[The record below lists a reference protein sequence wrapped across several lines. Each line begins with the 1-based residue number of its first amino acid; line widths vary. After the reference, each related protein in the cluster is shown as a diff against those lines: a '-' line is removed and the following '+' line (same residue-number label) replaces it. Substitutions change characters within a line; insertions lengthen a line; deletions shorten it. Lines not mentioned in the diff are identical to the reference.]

1 MKPENPLMPPGWGLI
16 FFVLGIL
23 SGPTGILMPLPVA
36 AQSQFEAPVTF
47 RTADVLPN
55 VRLQGSNYS
64 IAPTVQND
72 GFMNRYQLTVK
83 GRTYTIDGT
92 DLLMVRLQEL
102 SALQTME
109 LMKGS
114 DIFRNSAGKAIKAPI
129 EGAKALITEPVD
141 TVKGL
146 ASGVSSFF
154 SSLGHATFGSPSEQ
168 EEGVLKTAVGFGSAR
183 RQFAGRFGIDPY
195 TSFPP
200 VKDEL
205 ANLAWASVGGS
216 VSVSAAFQAIPGAA
230 GGVVVGTKATYG
242 FNRILYDTPP
252 AQLKKMNRSKLDG
265 MGVTP
270 AVAELFLDHP
280 KFSPTHKTEIVTS
293 LAQIGV
299 YDSEVF
305 IQRAILADNESA
317 AFFVMR
323 WARMFQ
329 AYHYKVAPLA
339 RFLRLGR
346 MPIAQRKDGVLIA
359 AVPVDHLLWT
369 SAIAAR
375 HGQNMQDIRK
385 ISGVTAGEIWLAGTI
400 SPTARKNLEA
410 QNWVVHENKGR
421 ALGIR

>member
-1 MKPENPLMPPGWGLI
+1 MIL
-16 FFVLGIL
+16 FVLGIL
-23 SGPTGILMPLPVA
+23 TGPAGILMPLPVA

-64 IAPTVQND
+64 IAPTAQND
-72 GFMNRYQLTVK
+72 GFMNQYQLTVK

-109 LMKGS
+109 LMKGTS
-114 DIFRNSAGKAIKAPI
+114 VFTSAAMRAAKAPI
-129 EGAKALITEPVD
+129 EGAKALVTHPVD
-141 TVKGL
+141 TVRGM
-146 ASGVSSFF
+146 AGGVSSFF
-154 SSLGHATFGSPSEQ
+154 SSLGHATFGSPSDQ
-168 EEGVLKTAVGFGSAR
+168 EEGVFKTAVGFGAAR

-205 ANLAWASVGGS
+205 ANVAWSATGGNLTVG
-216 VSVSAAFQAIPGAA
+216 AAFQALPKGAK
-230 GGVVVGTKATYG
+230 GGVVGTKAAHG

-252 AQLKKMNRSKLDG
+252 AELKKSNRSKLDG

-299 YDSEVF
+299 YDREVF

-421 ALGIR
+421 ILGLR